1 MLVFNFNT
9 KKNKFVKTK
18 STNFIQITISGLA
31 IASLLALA
39 IYLPGLASAQETTN
53 VSVSAPDEVNSGE
66 QFTVDILVEP
76 GTAIAGVQFDLAF
89 APSLVTVDNIA
100 EGDLLS
106 QNGAITYFSPGT
118 IDNVAGTITLV
129 TGAIVI
135 PGQTVSRAGTFAT
148 ITLTAGTGSGTCP
161 ITLSR
166 VIVGDINGQ
175 PVPVT
180 VVNGQ
185 VIINQ
190 PSPPPSGGGGGGGG
204 GGGAAGIT
212 LLTDYVTTDG
222 RFTDDVTAES
232 EDGKFIL
239 YFPEDTIGLNIY
251 GYPLRSVSIKGSDS
265 YPGPPEYYKIIP
277 PVYYVTP
284 DGATF
289 EPPIELTI
297 SYDASLLPEQLAEK
311 NLVVAT
317 CNISNNEWE
326 ILESIV
332 GPEKDTIK
340 SNVGHFSLFA
350 VLAPLHPAS
359 FTVTDL
365 SVTPVEVHP
374 GEEVS
379 ISTIVTNTG
388 SLTGNHEI
396 NLVVNDTIVE
406 TRGVTLDG
414 GDSELGT
421 FNLTADT
428 VGEHVVAVGE
438 LQKTFIVNEANAPS
452 TFLTNNLDINP
463 AEVTIGESVTISVLV
478 SNTGNP
484 AGSYKVSLLIDD
496 SVVQTKEVAL
506 NGSDVQIIS
515 FEVTPDTTGEFKV
528 TIDGLS
534 GSYVV
539 KAPSSPTQ
547 EDETSK
553 ELEISNFDVAP
564 LYNPDTGKLVSARVM
579 YKFNKS
585 YDMIS
590 EEELWLKVFQE
601 ETLIGV
607 IQLLKLS
614 QIQPDGKTGEVYYV
628 PSQGWQV
635 GKYSFR
641 AELYGTEGEGLIQV
655 TQLENINVT
664 PEAITQAV
672 SWKTLGILVG
682 AAFITI
688 LAIVSLI
695 LYRRSNI
702 LRGY

>member
-1 MLVFNFNT
+1 M
-9 KKNKFVKTK
+9 
-18 STNFIQITISGLA
+18 
-31 IASLLALA
+31 
-39 IYLPGLASAQETTN
+39 
-53 VSVSAPDEVNSGE
+53 
-66 QFTVDILVEP
+66 
-76 GTAIAGVQFDLAF
+76 
-89 APSLVTVDNIA
+89 
-100 EGDLLS
+100 
-106 QNGAITYFSPGT
+106 
-118 IDNVAGTITLV
+118 
-129 TGAIVI
+129 
-135 PGQTVSRAGTFAT
+135 
-148 ITLTAGTGSGTCP
+148 
-161 ITLSR
+161 
-166 VIVGDINGQ
+166 
-175 PVPVT
+175 
-180 VVNGQ
+180 VNGQ

-204 GGGAAGIT
+204 SGAAGIT
-212 LLTDYVTTDG
+212 LLTDYVTTEG
-222 RFTDDVTAES
+222 RFTDDATAES
-232 EDGKFIL
+232 EDGKLIL

-251 GYPLRSVSIKGSDS
+251 GYPLRSVSLKGSDS
-265 YPGPPEYYKIIP
+265 YPGPPEYHKIISH
-277 PVYYVTP
+277 VYYVTP

-332 GPEKDTIK
+332 DPEKDTIK
-340 SNVGHFSLFA
+340 SNVSHFSLFA

-379 ISTIVTNTG
+379 ISTVVTNTG

-396 NLVVNDTIVE
+396 NLVVDDTIAG
-406 TRGVTLDG
+406 TREVTLDG
-414 GDSELGT
+414 GDSELVT
-421 FNLTADT
+421 FSLTADT

-438 LQKTFIVNEANAPS
+438 LQKTFTVKEANAPAM
-452 TFLTNNLDINP
+452 FLTNNLDINP
-463 AEVTIGESVTISVLV
+463 AEITIGGSVTINVLV
-478 SNTGNP
+478 SNTGDL
-484 AGSYKVSLLIDD
+484 AGSYEVSLLIDD

-506 NGSDVQIIS
+506 NGGDSQNVS
-515 FEVTPDTTGEFKV
+515 FQVLTDTAGEFKV

-539 KAPSSPTQ
+539 SAPTPPAQ
-547 EDETSK
+547 EDETSE
-553 ELEISNFDVAP
+553 ELEISSFDVAP
-564 LYNPDTGKLVSARVM
+564 LYNPDTGKLVSARVV
-579 YKFNKS
+579 YKFNQS

-607 IQLLKLS
+607 IQLFELS

-635 GKYSFR
+635 GTYSFR
-641 AELYGTEGEGLIQV
+641 AELYGIEDEGLIQAR
-655 TQLENINVT
+655 LDNINVT